1 MAGNVQIEPTERKM
15 CTVMFADIVK
25 STMMIG
31 SLDPEDAV
39 DHLGPAIELI
49 MSTCESHGATTLFT
63 GDGAL
68 AVFGAPHADED
79 HAIKAIASAREI
91 IQRLSEMD
99 DKQPDI
105 RIGLHC
111 GELLVGHLQHTLGE
125 EQAFLGP
132 VMNIASTI
140 ESRARHNVVTVSGA
154 VIEHAGG
161 IFEHARVGEL
171 ELANLAEPIGLYEI
185 QARSKQVSRWRS
197 RVRRGRS
204 PFVGRA
210 QELERMFNAWNS
222 ICTGQGTAALL
233 IGTAGIGKS
242 RLLHEFADK
251 AFLGKH
257 KTLEFN
263 CISLDQDAAFLP
275 ITRAI
280 TSHLQFSDSASEIG
294 LEARLTSLLASLDDL
309 DDITRQELY
318 SLFTRVQPQAEL
330 GVADHMHRRK
340 RLINALAA
348 LILALG
354 SDEPLLLI
362 VEDLHWADKGT
373 LDVVDILLEKVS
385 ARRVLIL
392 LTSRNADFVSSGA
405 KPSLDVINVS
415 PLEAAAC
422 KDLIRL
428 LLDNSGVDQLVAGYI
443 EELSDRTP
451 LFVEEFV
458 YNIRD
463 RLEDGKHQKKLPDT
477 LDDFDIP
484 VRVQPLIASRIDAL
498 DLEDRKALQI
508 IAVGGMQWNRGVL
521 IRTLESQFQDAQA
534 RVYSLIEQGLLEF
547 AVGGNTQTIRFRHA
561 LIQKVGYRSIP
572 RLRRSKHHR
581 TIFTTLFRDGDT
593 DDLDLMQ
600 SVARHADG
608 GELWLDAAN
617 AYNHCGQLS
626 IKLYS
631 FEAAVSFFENALRCI
646 DKIRHEADEFQ
657 VAKLGLQSR
666 RGLRVSLVASGDFER
681 ILTISREAENLCKKI
696 GDTTSRIASQ
706 IDQGIMLTVLSDVR
720 DAIRVSQFA
729 LINAETSG
737 DTMLQAKAAFA
748 LAQATWF
755 HGDYLSA
762 VSAVDRHAN
771 LFAETFRTVDI
782 GTTGSISVL
791 GIATRANAFSM
802 AGRFTEAETDIR
814 NALCIAEETG
824 KAYDQSFALVARGI
838 QCCMQRKLDT
848 GITALRQALWTS
860 DSAGI
865 DVLCCF
871 AAAPLARLLAQKRE
885 FKEARAVLNKG
896 LALAQ
901 LMKMDAF
908 EAWLLTAEVHVLLEE
923 SRKPEARE
931 LTMDLLDLCS
941 RNGYSGFRNE
951 LKACIEMPEF
961 GGHGFGT
968 KS

>member
-1 MAGNVQIEPTERKM
+1 MTGNVQIEPTERKM

-39 DHLGPAIELI
+39 DHLGPAIELM

-68 AVFGAPHADED
+68 AVFGAPDADED
-79 HAIKAIASAREI
+79 HAIKAIASALEI
-91 IQRLSEMD
+91 IQNLSKMD
-99 DKQPDI
+99 GAQPDI

-111 GELLVGHLQHTLGE
+111 GELLVSHLQHTLGE

-161 IFEHARVGEL
+161 VFEHEPVGEL
-171 ELANLAEPIGLYEI
+171 ELGNQAEPIRLYEI
-185 QARSKQVSRWRS
+185 RARKKQVSRWRS
-197 RVRRGRS
+197 RIRRGRS

-210 QELERMFNAWNS
+210 QELERMFDAWNTIRS
-222 ICTGQGTAALL
+222 GQGNAALL

-242 RLLHEFADK
+242 RLLHEFADS

-257 KTLEFN
+257 ETLEFN
-263 CISLDQDAAFLP
+263 CTSLDQEAAFLP

-280 TSHLQFSDSASEIG
+280 TSYLQYSDPTSKIG
-294 LEARLTSLLASLDDL
+294 LEARLSNVLASLRDL
-309 DDITRQELY
+309 GEATRQELF
-318 SLFTRVQPQAEL
+318 SLFTRVQPQSEM
-330 GVADHMHRRK
+330 GVADHLHRRK
-340 RLINALAA
+340 LLVDALAR
-348 LILALG
+348 LVLALG
-354 SDEPLLLI
+354 SGAPMVLI

-373 LDVVDILLEKVS
+373 LDVVDTLLDKI
-385 ARRVLIL
+385 AAQRVLIL
-392 LTSRNADFVSSGA
+392 LTSRNADFVSSGP
-405 KPSLDVINVS
+405 KPLLDVIHVP

-422 KDLIRL
+422 KNLIRL

-463 RLEDGKHQKKLPDT
+463 RLDDDKHPNKLPDT
-477 LDDFDIP
+477 VDEFDIP
-484 VRVQPLIASRIDAL
+484 IRVQPLIASRIDAL

-508 IAVGGMQWNRGVL
+508 VAVGGMQWNRDVL
-521 IRTLESQFQDAQA
+521 FNTLQSEFQDAQA

-547 AVGGNTQTIRFRHA
+547 AVGGNAQTIRFRHA
-561 LIQKVGYRSIP
+561 LIQKVGYRSVP
-572 RLRRSKHHR
+572 RLRRYKHHR
-581 TIFTTLFRDGDT
+581 TIFSTLNKDGDT
-593 DDLDLMQ
+593 DNLDHMQ

-617 AYNHCGQLS
+617 AYNHCGELS

-631 FEAAVSFFENALRCI
+631 FEAAVSFFEHALRCI
-646 DKIRHEADEFQ
+646 DKIRHEADAFL
-657 VAKLGLQSR
+657 VAKLGLQAR

-681 ILTISREAENLCKKI
+681 ILSISREAEDLCKKI
-696 GDTTSRIASQ
+696 GDTSSRIASQ
-706 IDQGIMLTVLSDVR
+706 IDQGIMLSVLSDVR

-748 LAQATWF
+748 LAQAAWF
-755 HGDYLSA
+755 HGDYLSS
-762 VSAVDRHAN
+762 VSAIDRHEN

-791 GIATRANAFSM
+791 GIATRANAYSM
-802 AGRFTEAETDIR
+802 AGRFTESEKDIR
-814 NALCIAEETG
+814 TALSIAEETG

-838 QCCMQRKLDT
+838 QSCMKRELDT
-848 GITALRQALWTS
+848 GIAALRQALRTS

-871 AAAPLARLLAQKRE
+871 SAAPLARLLALKHE
-885 FKEARAVLNKG
+885 FDEARTVLNKG
-896 LALAQ
+896 LNLAQ

-923 SRKPEARE
+923 SRHSEARE
-931 LTMDLLDLCS
+931 LAIDLLDLCS

-951 LKACIEMPEF
+951 LKICIEMPEF
-961 GGHGFGT
+961 GDHWFAT
-968 KS
+968 K